1 MVKTYVEHKG
11 KKYEVKEPT
20 IDSWSSVMKLK
31 DILEEDEMY
40 LRMIVEATGMSR
52 EDVLTADA
60 LVIKKVGDALFRY
73 INEESK
79 TLTQRFSHKEKS
91 YVIVDINNITFGQ
104 FVDVDSFLQKEEQY
118 RIANL
123 NELAAYLYCEEGV
136 EYGKSNIKQRIID
149 FKDLPVKYIE
159 GALFF
164 LSTTGKQLH
173 GLLQIYSQNK
183 WKYRILK
190 TRTLLMGIGAGIS
203 QLVSLPKTKFGR
215 LIMWCLYPLL
225 VLSTILLILWTTI
238 VKKKKKL
245 NNNN

>member
-1 MVKTYVEHKG
+1 MVKTFVEHKG

-20 IDSWSSVMKLK
+20 IESWGSVMKLK
-31 DILEEDEMY
+31 DILEEDELF

-52 EDVLTADA
+52 EEVLSAEAST
-60 LVIKKVGDALFRY
+60 IKKVGEALFRY
-73 INEESK
+73 MNEESK
-79 TLTQRFSHKEKS
+79 KLSQRITHKEKN

-104 FVDVDSFLQKEEQY
+104 FVDIDSFLQKDEQY
-118 RIANL
+118 RVGNL

-149 FKDLPVKYIE
+149 FKDLPVKYVE

-183 WKYRILK
+183 LKYRILK
-190 TRTLLMGIGAGIS
+190 ARTLLMGIGAGIS
-203 QLVSLPKTKFGR
+203 QLVSLPRTKFGR
-215 LIMWCLYPLL
+215 LIMWCLYPLWL
-225 VLSTILLILWTTI
+225 VSTILLILWTTI
-238 VKKKKKL
+238 VKKKRK
-245 NNNN
+245 